1 MQPSFITNATQYKF
15 CDMPIVKDREFC
27 YHQPPMEMS
36 LKLVGMCVMISPVLL
51 LHQIWFV
58 MVQRYISAADQLSV
72 FVHTERLN
80 NIKLNFVCTM

>member
-36 LKLVGMCVMISPVLL
+36 LKLVGMCVTNLVCYDKSSSVTSSNMVCDILVTYQELISCLFL
-51 LHQIWFV
+51 YI
-58 MVQRYISAADQLSV
+58 QRDLIQ
-72 FVHTERLN
+72 
-80 NIKLNFVCTM
+80 